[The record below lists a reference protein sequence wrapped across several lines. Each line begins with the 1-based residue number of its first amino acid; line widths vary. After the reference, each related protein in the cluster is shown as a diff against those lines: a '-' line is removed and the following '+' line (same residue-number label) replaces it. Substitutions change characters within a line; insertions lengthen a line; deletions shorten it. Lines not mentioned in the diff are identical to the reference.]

1 MKLNKLFIFPLL
13 AILASCSNPNNA
25 EESSIVSIK
34 GTILNPRSEVA
45 TFRGKDTTYTANVDS
60 MGQFSITFSLDSATY
75 LDFFNGP
82 ERTAMYVY
90 PGDNISLSIDTK
102 LFDETISYEGSSTS
116 SYLAKKY
123 LMEEGFDFFGEIY
136 FMSSEEEYSS
146 YISDYKDSIMMHLNL
161 IADTSFVATELK
173 EMKEMTE
180 YYAERQA
187 SMSKYSQSVRKY
199 KWESNKVSMDYNFFV
214 AMDSLNAPAFDS
226 MLMNFSTELNQL
238 LSLVDDTA
246 FVSSVKSGIEKN
258 NKAWRERKQATDNL
272 PKPGE
277 MAIGFTYPNKDSV
290 NHSLSDFEGSLVY
303 VDVWATWCGPCKAEI
318 PSLQKLEADYHG
330 KNITFLSVSVDT
342 DREAWVDM
350 VVNDNLGG
358 VQLWADGWSQ
368 ITKDY
373 AIFGIPRF
381 MLFDQE
387 GKVIST
393 DAPRPSDNEIRS
405 MIEEYI

>member
-1 MKLNKLFIFPLL
+1 M
-13 AILASCSNPNNA
+13 
-25 EESSIVSIK
+25 
-34 GTILNPRSEVA
+34 A

-173 EMKEMTE
+173 KMEEMTE

-187 SMSKYSQSVRKY
+187 SMSKYSQSIRKY

>member
-1 MKLNKLFIFPLL
+1 MKLNKLFILPLL
-13 AILASCSNPNNA
+13 AILASCSTPNNA
-25 EESSIVSIK
+25 EKSSIVTIK

-45 TFRGKDTTYTANVDS
+45 TFRGKDTTYSADVDS

-146 YISDYKDSIMMHLNL
+146 YISDYKDSIMMRLNL

-214 AMDSLNAPAFDS
+214 AMDSLNASAFDS
-226 MLMNFSTELNQL
+226 MLMNFSTEHNLL
-238 LSLVDDTA
+238 LSLIDDTA
-246 FVSSVKSGIEKN
+246 FVSSVKIGIEKS

-277 MAIGFTYPNKDSV
+277 MAIGFTYPDKDSV

-303 VDVWATWCGPCKAEI
+303 LDVWATWCGPCKAEI
-318 PSLQKLEADYHG
+318 PALQKLEAHYHG
-330 KNITFLSVSVDT
+330 KNIVFLSVSVDT
-342 DREAWVDM
+342 DRQAWVDM
-350 VVNDNLGG
+350 VVNDELGG
-358 VQLWADGWSQ
+358 VQLWADGGSQ

-381 MLFDQE
+381 MLFNQE

-405 MIEEYI
+405 IIEEYI

>member
-1 MKLNKLFIFPLL
+1 
-13 AILASCSNPNNA
+13 
-25 EESSIVSIK
+25 
-34 GTILNPRSEVA
+34 
-45 TFRGKDTTYTANVDS
+45 
-60 MGQFSITFSLDSATY
+60 
-75 LDFFNGP
+75 
-82 ERTAMYVY
+82 
-90 PGDNISLSIDTK
+90 
-102 LFDETISYEGSSTS
+102 
-116 SYLAKKY
+116 
-123 LMEEGFDFFGEIY
+123 
-136 FMSSEEEYSS
+136 
-146 YISDYKDSIMMHLNL
+146 
-161 IADTSFVATELK
+161 
-173 EMKEMTE
+173 MKEMTE

-238 LSLVDDTA
+238 LFLVDDTA
-246 FVSSVKSGIEKN
+246 FVSSVESGIEKN

>member
-13 AILASCSNPNNA
+13 AILASCSTPNNA
-25 EESSIVSIK
+25 EKSSIVSLK
-34 GTILNPRSEVA
+34 GTILNPRSDVA
-45 TFRGKDTTYTANVDS
+45 TFRGKDTTYSADVDS

-90 PGDNISLSIDTK
+90 PGDDISLSIDTK
-102 LFDETISYEGSSTS
+102 LFDETISYEGSSAS

-123 LMEEGFDFFGEIY
+123 LLEEGFDFFGEIY

-146 YISDYKDSIMMHLNL
+146 YISDYKDSIMMRLNL
-161 IADTSFVATELK
+161 IADTSFVASELK
-173 EMKEMTE
+173 EMEEMTE

-199 KWESNKVSMDYNFFV
+199 KWEFNRVNMNYNFYV

-246 FVSSVKSGIEKN
+246 FVSSAMSGIEKN
-258 NKAWRERKQATDNL
+258 NKAWRERKQAADNL

-405 MIEEYI
+405 LIDQYI

>member
-13 AILASCSNPNNA
+13 AILASCSTPNNA
-25 EESSIVSIK
+25 EKSSIVSIK
-34 GTILNPRSEVA
+34 GTILNPRSEVV

-60 MGQFSITFSLDSATY
+60 IGQFSIAFSLDSATY
-75 LDFFNGP
+75 LNFFNGP

-90 PGDNISLSIDTK
+90 PGDDISLSIDTK
-102 LFDETISYEGSSTS
+102 LFDETISYEGSPTS

-161 IADTSFVATELK
+161 IADTSFVASELK
-173 EMKEMTE
+173 EMEEMTE

-199 KWESNKVSMDYNFFV
+199 KWEFNRVNMNYNFYV
-214 AMDSLNAPAFDS
+214 ALDSLNAPAFDS

-246 FVSSVKSGIEKN
+246 FVSSAMSGIEKN
-258 NKAWRERKQATDNL
+258 NKDWRERKQAADNL

-393 DAPRPSDNEIRS
+393 DAPRPSDKEIRS
-405 MIEEYI
+405 LIEQYI

>member
-1 MKLNKLFIFPLL
+1 
-13 AILASCSNPNNA
+13 
-25 EESSIVSIK
+25 
-34 GTILNPRSEVA
+34 
-45 TFRGKDTTYTANVDS
+45 
-60 MGQFSITFSLDSATY
+60 
-75 LDFFNGP
+75 
-82 ERTAMYVY
+82 
-90 PGDNISLSIDTK
+90 
-102 LFDETISYEGSSTS
+102 
-116 SYLAKKY
+116 
-123 LMEEGFDFFGEIY
+123 
-136 FMSSEEEYSS
+136 MSSEEEYSS

-238 LSLVDDTA
+238 LFLVDDTA

-258 NKAWRERKQATDNL
+258 NKKLGEKENKPQITCQNL
-272 PKPGE
+272 VKSH
-277 MAIGFTYPNKDSV
+277 IGFTYPNKDSV

-303 VDVWATWCGPCKAEI
+303 VDVWATWCGPCNAEI

-350 VVNDNLGG
+350 VMNDNLGG
-358 VQLWADGWSQ
+358 VQLWADGWESN
-368 ITKDY
+368 Y
-373 AIFGIPRF
+373 
-381 MLFDQE
+381 
-387 GKVIST
+387 
-393 DAPRPSDNEIRS
+393 
-405 MIEEYI
+405 

>member
-1 MKLNKLFIFPLL
+1 MELRTIIKL
-13 AILASCSNPNNA
+13 
-25 EESSIVSIK
+25 
-34 GTILNPRSEVA
+34 
-45 TFRGKDTTYTANVDS
+45 
-60 MGQFSITFSLDSATY
+60 
-75 LDFFNGP
+75 
-82 ERTAMYVY
+82 
-90 PGDNISLSIDTK
+90 
-102 LFDETISYEGSSTS
+102 
-116 SYLAKKY
+116 
-123 LMEEGFDFFGEIY
+123 
-136 FMSSEEEYSS
+136 
-146 YISDYKDSIMMHLNL
+146 
-161 IADTSFVATELK
+161 
-173 EMKEMTE
+173 
-180 YYAERQA
+180 
-187 SMSKYSQSVRKY
+187 
-199 KWESNKVSMDYNFFV
+199 
-214 AMDSLNAPAFDS
+214 
-226 MLMNFSTELNQL
+226 
-238 LSLVDDTA
+238 
-246 FVSSVKSGIEKN
+246 
-258 NKAWRERKQATDNL
+258 WRERKQATDNL